1 MTQTPHARALPP
13 AAELRRL
20 REARNLSRSALAS
33 RLGVPVSRLRRWE
46 KGRAQPEAELLT
58 PYVRELG
65 LDITPSVGTEAAN
78 SVSPQG
84 SSDSPAR
91 ADSAAEE
98 SDATAP
104 EAVAADAASSSAS
117 VSVSAPDGASGPDS
131 DPDSDSDPDAAPDAA
146 PDTDANPQDANPGTG
161 ADAALEKAPNPPPE
175 SPSPG
180 ELFDSLYELTSA
192 ALVRQTYLL
201 TGHRRLACEAV
212 EQAFQHAWRHWPEV
226 AADPDPAGWVRA
238 AAHEYA
244 LSPWHRLRPGRE
256 RRGTPPAHRQDRELL
271 AVLGE
276 LPPTYRRTLVLHDG
290 VGLPLPETAAE
301 TESSTA
307 ATTNRLRHARRI
319 VGARVPELSAVHALR
334 ERLAR
339 LAEESAAEGPRP
351 ARMRKLSERR
361 TRQWTRAALGL
372 TAAVVTATVFTLHTA
387 PGHYE
392 PPVPHGAPVG
402 GVPARMGPQSPGHQA
417 GELHAR
423 LTEGPLSGP
432 ERLHPDL
439 D

>member
-1 MTQTPHARALPP
+1 MTQTPHACALPP

-33 RLGVPVSRLRRWE
+33 RLGVPASRLRRWE

-65 LDITPSVGTEAAN
+65 LDTTPPADTETVN
-78 SVSPQG
+78 TGPPPG
-84 SSDSPAR
+84 SSDSPVDT
-91 ADSAAEE
+91 DSAARE
-98 SDATAP
+98 SDATTPGATAP
-104 EAVAADAASSSAS
+104 DVASSPVPA
-117 VSVSAPDGASGPDS
+117 APDRASDPASGS
-131 DPDSDSDPDAAPDAA
+131 DPDTNPKGANPKTGPDPAPDNA
-146 PDTDANPQDANPGTG
+146 PDPTPETT
-161 ADAALEKAPNPPPE
+161 PE

-192 ALVRQTYLL
+192 SLVRQTYLL

-271 AVLGE
+271 GVLGE

-319 VGARVPELSAVHALR
+319 VGARVPELRAVHALR

-402 GVPARMGPQSPGHQA
+402 GVPPRMGPQPPGHQA

-439 D
+439 G